1 MKILNAKVTDLD
13 VSYLSGKSVLLAG
26 YLAIHN
32 IERLRDYLLSKAHR
46 VGFTGATTFN
56 TKGIR
61 PQCTLYEKGKPVK
74 VLTGPPRLKA
84 GVRLYKGA
92 LPIAY
97 FIHFLSFVWSA
108 IRLGM
113 IFDIYIGVSYVPAL
127 SGLLL
132 KRMGLARSVVYYSY
146 DYAPTPPSANV
157 YTVLTTRMFQI
168 VDGICARHSD
178 VTWNLSKSMIRIREK
193 ISPCKTEL
201 ARQIVVPYSISSRWE
216 FQTRSNIYRSTV
228 GFVGNLVENQGLELV
243 IEATA
248 EIVKTIPDFRV
259 LIIGSGPREGVLKEL
274 VREKALEKHLVFLGF
289 VRDENEVYR
298 ILSSCSAGIA
308 PYVLDPYSLVNYAY
322 PGKVRVYI
330 ECGLPVI
337 MTRISDTADE
347 IERFKAGYVI
357 RYNRYQLTNAIVK
370 LLSDDALYQEFRRNV
385 RTLASKNR
393 VEDIL
398 DVAFTLSRER
408 LCQTH

>member
-1 MKILNAKVTDLD
+1 M
-13 VSYLSGKSVLLAG
+13 
-26 YLAIHN
+26 
-32 IERLRDYLLSKAHR
+32 
-46 VGFTGATTFN
+46 
-56 TKGIR
+56 
-61 PQCTLYEKGKPVK
+61 
-74 VLTGPPRLKA
+74 
-84 GVRLYKGA
+84 
-92 LPIAY
+92 
-97 FIHFLSFVWSA
+97 
-108 IRLGM
+108 
-113 IFDIYIGVSYVPAL
+113 
-127 SGLLL
+127 
-132 KRMGLARSVVYYSY
+132 
-146 DYAPTPPSANV
+146 
-157 YTVLTTRMFQI
+157 
-168 VDGICARHSD
+168 
-178 VTWNLSKSMIRIREK
+178 
-193 ISPCKTEL
+193 
-201 ARQIVVPYSISSRWE
+201 
-216 FQTRSNIYRSTV
+216 